1 MPGPGP
7 PAVAAGAAPR
17 PPPRSRSAPDG
28 GLGSVMDA
36 AARLHGAAARSY
48 SGSGVFVANAAGE
61 MVPVEALQAGGGRAA
76 PPPADPTS
84 FHAG

>member
-1 MPGPGP
+1 
-7 PAVAAGAAPR
+7 
-17 PPPRSRSAPDG
+17 
-28 GLGSVMDA
+28 MDA
-36 AARLHGAAARSY
+36 AARLHAAAARSY